1 MIKINQFLWQICLL
15 RCVSFCDKSCH
26 IRKIARADDLSLKMW
41 QISSQAQNVANKLAS
56 AIFWGQLRDLALFLR
71 ITAAQCDYWHT
82 KLWTVDKYLPCH
94 LSAQLKNCHIKIP
107 MVEIKLLTY
116 NLVFINIF
124 MSEINSFNF
133 VHSKFSIVAV
143 VTYSVTT

>member
-1 MIKINQFLWQICLL
+1 
-15 RCVSFCDKSCH
+15 
-26 IRKIARADDLSLKMW
+26 
-41 QISSQAQNVANKLAS
+41 
-56 AIFWGQLRDLALFLR
+56 
-71 ITAAQCDYWHT
+71 
-82 KLWTVDKYLPCH
+82 
-94 LSAQLKNCHIKIP
+94 